1 MIRFIIPLI
10 TILLLVPPILA
21 DAAMPGYS
29 VAAQS
34 EEENIVLYGKK
45 IIGLYYDFKV
55 EFKGTVYSRPFWIN
69 VTNPAYAPKIYYQDI
84 NRDNRNELII
94 ILTRGY
100 GTGVLDQ
107 EVYVFHLCNKQF
119 KEVLVDSPLAI
130 VNKNIRTSLT
140 PAKAEISIGNKHYSF
155 NVKELKLLPETL
167 FEEMNL
173 GSIINYEVKNNKL
186 IATLHPQFSP
196 GAFVGN
202 IIITYEFRDNMY
214 QAEKIEF
221 KLENE

>member
-1 MIRFIIPLI
+1 MIRFIIPLM
-10 TILLLVPPILA
+10 TILFLVPPIMA
-21 DAAMPGYS
+21 GAAMPGYS
-29 VAAQS
+29 VVAQS
-34 EEENIVLYGKK
+34 EEDDITLYGKEMN
-45 IIGLYYDFKV
+45 GLYFDFKV
-55 EFKGTVYSRPFWIN
+55 DFKGDVFSRPFWIN
-69 VTNPAYAPKIYYQDI
+69 VTNPAYPPQLYYQDI
-84 NRDNRNELII
+84 IKDKRNELII

-107 EVYVFHLCNKQF
+107 EVYVFHPGNKRF

-140 PAKAEISIGNKHYSF
+140 PSKAEISIGNKHFSF

-167 FEEMNL
+167 FEEISL
-173 GSIINYEVKNNKL
+173 GSIINYEVKDDKL
-186 IATLHPQFSP
+186 TATLHPQLSP

-202 IIITYEFRDNMY
+202 IIITYEFQDNMY

>member
-1 MIRFIIPLI
+1 MIRFIIPLV
-10 TILLLVPPILA
+10 TILLLVPPIMA

-29 VAAQS
+29 VAAQHG
-34 EEENIVLYGKK
+34 EENIVLYGKEMND
-45 IIGLYYDFKV
+45 LYYDIKV
-55 EFKGTVYSRPFWIN
+55 DFKGAVFSRPFWIN

-107 EVYVFHLCNKQF
+107 EVYVFHLGNKRF

-140 PAKAEISIGNKHYSF
+140 PSKAEISIGNKHYSF

-167 FEEMNL
+167 FEEINL
-173 GSIINYEVKNNKL
+173 GSIINYEVKDHKL
-186 IATLHPQFSP
+186 TATLHPQFSP